1 MLSPLRQRIFN
12 LKTRRIKRGNYMSYY
27 RVVSGSECYGIA
39 GTRADAQKIIDM
51 HKFCIKG
58 AGVGGK
64 AAEGG
69 KAAACASKTFSIEE
83 VQGDY
88 PRK

>member
-1 MLSPLRQRIFN
+1 MASPGRELML
-12 LKTRRIKRGNYMSYY
+12 KRLLICTS
-27 RVVSGSECYGIA
+27 
-39 GTRADAQKIIDM
+39 
-51 HKFCIKG
+51 CIKG

>member
-1 MLSPLRQRIFN
+1 
-12 LKTRRIKRGNYMSYY
+12 MSYY
-27 RVVSGSECYGIA
+27 RVVSESKCYGVA

-51 HKFCIKG
+51 HKFCIK
-58 AGVGGK
+58 
-64 AAEGG
+64 EGG